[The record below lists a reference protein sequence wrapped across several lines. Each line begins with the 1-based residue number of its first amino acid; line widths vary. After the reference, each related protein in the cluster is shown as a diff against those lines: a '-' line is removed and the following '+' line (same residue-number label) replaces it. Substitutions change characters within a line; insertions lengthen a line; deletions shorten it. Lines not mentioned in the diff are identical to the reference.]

1 LDLLSFSVLHGLNEP
16 ILRKLPLP
24 SPADRGYLHAQQILC
39 EEDFIMKVDEGK
51 LNAFV
56 EKAVTDLAAG
66 YGGVMTVLGH
76 KLGLYKAMA
85 HAGPLDSSEVA
96 QRSGCAERYVR
107 EWLNSQAAAG
117 YVLYH
122 TTSAT
127 YELTAEQ
134 ALVLAEDDSPVF
146 MPPAWE
152 VPVSMFLD
160 EEKTLEAF
168 RTGKGVA
175 WDEHNERLFCGVAA
189 FYRNG
194 YRNSLVRE
202 WLPALRG
209 VEEKLRAGAKV
220 ADVGCGHGHS
230 TMLMAEAFPRSRF
243 WGFDYHEKSID
254 SARGHARNT
263 KIENHV
269 SFEVASAV
277 GYPAGGFDLICFFDC
292 LHDMGDPV
300 GAARH
305 AKRAL
310 THDGTVMLVEP
321 FANDRIEENLNTV
334 GRLYYSASTTLCCA
348 HSLSEDGAAALGA
361 QAGEAR
367 LANVFTKAG
376 FTEFRKAKV
385 TPFNLILEAKV

>member
-269 SFEVASAV
+269 SFEVASATS
-277 GYPAGGFDLICFFDC
+277 YPAGGFDLICFFDC

>member
-1 LDLLSFSVLHGLNEP
+1 MKVNE
-16 ILRKLPLP
+16 RKL
-24 SPADRGYLHAQQILC
+24 D
-39 EEDFIMKVDEGK
+39 DFVGKVV
-51 LNAFV
+51 N
-56 EKAVTDLAAG
+56 DLAAG

-76 KLGLYKAMA
+76 KLGLYKSMA
-85 HAGPLDSSEVA
+85 GAGPLDSSEIA
-96 QRSGCAERYVR
+96 KRSGCAERYVR

-117 YVLYH
+117 YVVYH
-122 TTSAT
+122 PTSAT
-127 YELTAEQ
+127 YELTPEQ
-134 ALVLAEDDSPVF
+134 SLVLADDDSPVF

-160 EEKTLEAF
+160 EEKSIEAF

-175 WDEHNERLFCGVAA
+175 WDEHHDRLFCGVAA

-202 WLPALRG
+202 WLPSLRG

-230 TMLMAEAFPRSRF
+230 TVLMAEAFPESCF
-243 WGFDYHEKSID
+243 WGFDYHEKSIET
-254 SARGHARNT
+254 ARSHARNM
-263 KIENHV
+263 KIENRV
-269 SFEVASAV
+269 SFEVAGATS
-277 GYPAGGFDLICFFDC
+277 YPAEGFDLICFFDC

-300 GAARH
+300 SAAQH

-310 THDGTVMLVEP
+310 AEDGTVMLVEP
-321 FANDRIEENLNTV
+321 FANDRVEENLNV
-334 GRLYYSASTTLCCA
+334 IGRLYYSASTTICCA

-367 LANVFTKAG
+367 LASVFTKAG
-376 FTEFRKAKV
+376 FGEFRKAKA

>member
-1 LDLLSFSVLHGLNEP
+1 
-16 ILRKLPLP
+16 
-24 SPADRGYLHAQQILC
+24 
-39 EEDFIMKVDEGK
+39 MKVDERK
-51 LNAFV
+51 LNEFV

-85 HAGPLDSSEVA
+85 HGGPLDSSEIA
-96 QRSGCAERYVR
+96 NRSGCAERYVR

-122 TTSAT
+122 ATSAT
-127 YELTAEQ
+127 YELTPEQ

-152 VPVSMFLD
+152 VPVSMFFD
-160 EEKTLEAF
+160 EEKTIAAF

-230 TMLMAEAFPRSRF
+230 TILMAEAFPQSRF
-243 WGFDYHEKSID
+243 WGFDFHKQSID
-254 SARGHARNT
+254 SARSHARDRE
-263 KIENHV
+263 IENRV
-269 SFEVASAV
+269 SFEVTSATS
-277 GYPAGGFDLICFFDC
+277 YAAEGFDLICFFDC

-305 AKRAL
+305 AKIAL
-310 THDGTVMLVEP
+310 AKDGTVMLVEP
-321 FANDRIEENLNTV
+321 FANDRVEENLNTV

-348 HSLSEDGAAALGA
+348 HALSEDGAAALGA

-367 LANVFTKAG
+367 LASVFTKAG
-376 FTEFRKAKV
+376 FREFRKAKA